1 VLSEGAQPM
10 PPRQSKVELY
20 AALLV
25 AIGVFCSACGDQVPT
40 SHSAAKPTDCVVL
53 ERLNAPA
60 YSLAFDKVKDALWF
74 PVMESGGKSSLHRY
88 DLATGQQFQYP
99 LPAAGDNGL
108 VATTVITSDGA
119 VWVNLPY
126 AVARWDPIRETITTT
141 SIPADAEGQLP
152 GAVDTTRPLAGT
164 WISTL
169 IADGD
174 GLLIGRLNLPYLQRV
189 SSDGTTARAFDLPNG
204 YEGTKRIAR
213 MGSALIVAP
222 GWLSDESATDVLAI
236 ASSTTKH
243 TDVIPLN
250 GLFDLGGGTIAA
262 LTQNG
267 LVKADTGEPLST
279 TLVPDPSAHAL
290 LAQNGV
296 AEVAYSPSRH
306 TLERAVGTEVATLQ
320 LNSRTAP
327 AAGGTQTAVKAWEG
341 VTALAQGSDATVFAL
356 RANGT
361 ELCEW
366 RSG

>member
-1 VLSEGAQPM
+1 
-10 PPRQSKVELY
+10 
-20 AALLV
+20 
-25 AIGVFCSACGDQVPT
+25 
-40 SHSAAKPTDCVVL
+40 VVL

-74 PVMESGGKSSLHRY
+74 PVMEIGGKSSLHRY

-99 LPAAGDNGL
+99 LPDSGDNGL
-108 VATTVITSDGA
+108 VATTVITGDGA

-152 GAVDTTRPLAGT
+152 GALDTTQPLAGT

-174 GLLIGRLNLPYLQRV
+174 GVMIGRLNVPYLQRV
-189 SSDGTTARAFDLPNG
+189 SSDGTTARAFDLPKG
-204 YEGTKRIAR
+204 YEGAKKIAR
-213 MGSALIVAP
+213 TGSTLIVAP
-222 GWLSDESATDVLAI
+222 GWLSNESATDVLAI
-236 ASSTTKH
+236 AASTTKQSSTTKH
-243 TDVIPLN
+243 TNVIPLN
-250 GLFDLGGGTIAA
+250 GLYDLGGTIAA

-267 LVKADTGEPLST
+267 LVKADTGEPLSS

-290 LAQNGV
+290 LAQNGE

-320 LNSRTAP
+320 LNSREAP
-327 AAGGTQTAVKAWEG
+327 AAGGDGISVKAWEG
-341 VTALAQGSDATVFAL
+341 VTALAQGPDATVFAL

-366 RSG
+366 GSG

>member
-1 VLSEGAQPM
+1 MRICV
-10 PPRQSKVELY
+10 
-20 AALLV
+20 LV
-25 AIGVFCSACGDQVPT
+25 AIGVLCSACGNQVPT
-40 SHSAAKPTDCVVL
+40 SHSAAKATDCVVL

-74 PVMESGGKSSLHRY
+74 PVMEIGGKSSLHRY

-99 LPAAGDNGL
+99 LPDSGYNGL

-152 GAVDTTRPLAGT
+152 GAVDTTQPLAGT

-174 GLLIGRLNLPYLQRV
+174 GVLIGRLNVPYLQRV

-204 YEGTKRIAR
+204 YEGTKKIAR
-213 MGSALIVAP
+213 MGSTLIVAP
-222 GWLSDESATDVLAI
+222 GWLSNESATDVLAI
-236 ASSTTKH
+236 ASSTTKQSSTTKH

-250 GLFDLGGGTIAA
+250 GLFDLGGTIAA

-279 TLVPDPSAHAL
+279 VLVPDPSAHAL
-290 LAQNGV
+290 LAQNGE

-327 AAGGTQTAVKAWEG
+327 AAGGNGTAVKAWEG
-341 VTALAQGSDATVFAL
+341 VTALAQGPDATVFAL

-366 RSG
+366 GSG

>member
-1 VLSEGAQPM
+1 MRICV
-10 PPRQSKVELY
+10 
-20 AALLV
+20 LV
-25 AIGVFCSACGDQVPT
+25 AIGVLCSACGNQVRT
-40 SHSAAKPTDCVVL
+40 THSAAKATDCVVL

-74 PVMESGGKSSLHRY
+74 PVMEIGGKSSLHRY

-99 LPAAGDNGL
+99 LPDSGENGL

-126 AVARWDPIRETITTT
+126 AVARWDPIRETITTI

-152 GAVDTTRPLAGT
+152 GAVDPTQPLAGT

-174 GLLIGRLNLPYLQRV
+174 GVLISRLNVPYLQRV
-189 SSDGTTARAFDLPNG
+189 SSDGATSRAFDLPNG
-204 YEGTKRIAR
+204 YAGTKRIAR

-222 GWLSDESATDVLAI
+222 GWLSNESATDVLAI
-236 ASSTTKH
+236 ASSTTQQSTTTKH

-250 GLFDLGGGTIAA
+250 GLFDLGGTIAA

-279 TLVPDPSAHAL
+279 ALVPDPSAHAL
-290 LAQNGV
+290 LAQNGE

-327 AAGGTQTAVKAWEG
+327 AGGGTGTAVKAWEG
-341 VTALAQGSDATVFAL
+341 VTALAQGPDATVFAL